1 MLRMREGKGVN
12 RFFGLWR
19 YATVQ
24 AGKGDLEETL
34 RTVRER
40 AAKGLEREETMKEEI
55 EKMQAEMAIFRRS
68 LGEEKVKEGEMKRKR
83 ALRIIERWKTEGMR
97 RCWVAWREGARRLK
111 EEVRAEKLSEPRKE
125 VACVETLQH
134 RIEEELCPNFRRTHH
149 AQIKRLYPS
158 QRMLLEKF
166 TRKLKMGSAWKVFT
180 RWRDTVKDI
189 KRKRL
194 LVARFR
200 RRYDHGAEMKS
211 WGRWLDFV
219 KLRRRAR
226 GITKRIV
233 GGRDKDFLAKGF
245 RKWLEGVRDEKE
257 NEDTARKVGMEK
269 ERKQAVAMKY
279 VKSLM
284 QGATGKAFRGWREWV
299 NEEKAKRR

>member
-111 EEVRAEKLSEPRKE
+111 EEVRAEKLGEPRKE
-125 VACVETLQH
+125 VALVETLQH
-134 RIEEELCPNFRRTHH
+134 RIEEELCPNF
-149 AQIKRLYPS
+149 
-158 QRMLLEKF
+158 
-166 TRKLKMGSAWKVFT
+166 
-180 RWRDTVKDI
+180 
-189 KRKRL
+189 
-194 LVARFR
+194 
-200 RRYDHGAEMKS
+200 
-211 WGRWLDFV
+211 
-219 KLRRRAR
+219 
-226 GITKRIV
+226 
-233 GGRDKDFLAKGF
+233 
-245 RKWLEGVRDEKE
+245 
-257 NEDTARKVGMEK
+257 
-269 ERKQAVAMKY
+269 
-279 VKSLM
+279 
-284 QGATGKAFRGWREWV
+284 
-299 NEEKAKRR
+299 